1 MYRSLGWSRADCAKF
16 LHVSEGCVHNW
27 ERGRHAIPYAAY
39 RLLRLHIGYELP
51 GRDWDGWSISRGK
64 LCTPEGHHL
73 SPLDAKWWHLLVRR
87 AETGYAALR
96 ELSRMKRLAGGAGGL
111 AAGGAPCGG
120 TPPARQTAMAVSADP
135 QGLRRAAP
143 LDLSNGHISN
153 ATHRF
158 GVFAG
163 YGAIGHIAKPVANCV
178 NRNKRVT
185 GGQS

>member
-16 LHVSEGCVHNW
+16 LHVSERCVHNW

-51 GRDWDGWSISRGK
+51 GQDWDGWSISRGK

-96 ELSRMKRLAGGAGGL
+96 ELSRMKRLAGGADAQ
-111 AAGGAPCGG
+111 AACVAD
-120 TPPARQTAMAVSADP
+120 ASAAAKTASADP

-178 NRNKRVT
+178 KHNKQVT